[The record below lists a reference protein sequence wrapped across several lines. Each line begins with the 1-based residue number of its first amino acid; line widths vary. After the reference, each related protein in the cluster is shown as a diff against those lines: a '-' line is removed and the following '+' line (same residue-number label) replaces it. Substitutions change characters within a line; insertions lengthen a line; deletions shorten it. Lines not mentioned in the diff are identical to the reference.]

1 MVFNKVVIVFIYFEL
16 YFSGRDFS
24 VVVNLGRVFVERC
37 LKVGIVSVFYDF
49 NIDVYGLEKVFFLR
63 IYINKD

>member
-37 LKVGIVSVFYDF
+37 LKVGIVSAFYDF
-49 NIDVYGLEKVFFLR
+49 NIDVYGLEKVFFL
-63 IYINKD
+63 KDLY

>member
-1 MVFNKVVIVFIYFEL
+1 MVIVFIYFKL

-49 NIDVYGLEKVFFLR
+49 NIDVYGLEKVFVF
-63 IYINKD
+63 

>member
-1 MVFNKVVIVFIYFEL
+1 MVIVFIYFEL

-49 NIDVYGLEKVFFLR
+49 NIDVYGLEKVFFF
-63 IYINKD
+63 